1 MDKKICVITGANAGI
16 GKAAAIQIASKD
28 YYVILGCR
36 DKKKGETALEEIKH
50 NSRSDAVEFI
60 KVDMSLKKS
69 IRNFSSV
76 IKDKFEKIDVLI
88 HNAAAFDIS
97 QKKPFYTEEN
107 IESVWATNHIG
118 PVILTDSLSQELIK
132 SSCGRIITIA
142 SQGLSL
148 QPNLQINFDDPE
160 FRSRKFSVPKAY
172 YQSKLAQ
179 VMYTYWLA
187 EKMKSANVAV
197 NCIRV
202 TNVKIDINR
211 YPNISRLYKFAYKI
225 KSMFSITPDKMA
237 EVYTYL
243 ATANEINNL
252 TGEYFDHKKRTVES
266 SAYSKNKENIRK
278 LMELT
283 ERYLK

>member
-1 MDKKICVITGANAGI
+1 MNKKICVITGANAGI
-16 GKAAAIQIASKD
+16 GKAAAIQIASKG

-36 DKKKGETALEEIKH
+36 DKKRGETALEEIKH

-76 IKDKFEKIDVLI
+76 IKDKFERIDVLI

-132 SSCGRIITIA
+132 SSRGRIITIA

-211 YPNISRLYKFAYKI
+211 YPNISQLYKFAYKI

-252 TGEYFDHKKRTVES
+252 TGKYFDHKKRTVVS